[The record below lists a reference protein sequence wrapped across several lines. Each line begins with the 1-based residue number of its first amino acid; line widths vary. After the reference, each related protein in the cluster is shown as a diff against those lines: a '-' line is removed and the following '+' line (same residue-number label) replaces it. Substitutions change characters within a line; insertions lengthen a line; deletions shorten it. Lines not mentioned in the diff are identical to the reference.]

1 MWIVQIGVLG
11 ATLFVKNGRSMRRK
25 KKNNMLKLKRNTEPE
40 SNFAI
45 ACDIIITSLSNKE
58 KTINGGFTND

>member
-1 MWIVQIGVLG
+1 MWIVQIGALD

-25 KKNNMLKLKRNTEPE
+25 KKNNMLKPKRNTEPE
-40 SNFAI
+40 SNFVI

-58 KTINGGFTND
+58 KIINGGFTND